1 MTTRE
6 EIAQLMA
13 KFVII
18 VGGKTTS
25 NLNAM
30 LSQSVTQESQ
40 SRLMVMVDV
49 LINAE
54 YMR

>member
-1 MTTRE
+1 MTTRK
-6 EIAQLMA
+6 EIAQLMV
-13 KFVII
+13 KFVIV

-40 SRLMVMVDV
+40 ARLMVMVDV
-49 LINAE
+49 LINVV